1 MTERPRWAPTTD
13 DLIALHD
20 EVIKPEYGGGSP
32 GIRSVGGLDAAAERP
47 LTILFGEEKFPTHFD
62 KAAALMD
69 SIIRRHPFVDGN
81 KRTAFAAAVTL
92 IEIATGLTVQ
102 STEEDEETLT
112 LAVTTKQV
120 DLSELAAWLEEHSVS
135 R

>member
-1 MTERPRWAPTTD
+1 
-13 DLIALHD
+13 LIALHA

-47 LTILFGEEKFPTHFD
+47 LTILFGEEQFPTHFD

-81 KRTAFAAAVTL
+81 KRTAFAAAVVL
-92 IEIATGLTVQ
+92 IEIATGLAVQ
-102 STEEDEETLT
+102 SPEEDEETIT
-112 LAVTTKQV
+112 VAVATKQV
-120 DLSELAAWLEEHSVS
+120 DLAELAAWLEEHSVS

>member
-1 MTERPRWAPTTD
+1 MIERPEWAPTKD

-47 LTILFGEEKFPTHFD
+47 LTTLFGEEQFPTHFD

-69 SIIRRHPFVDGN
+69 SIIKRHPFVDGN

-92 IEIATGLTVQ
+92 IELATGLRVQ
-102 STEEDEETLT
+102 SMEEDEEAIT
-112 LAVTTKQV
+112 LAVATKQA
-120 DLSELAAWLEEHSVS
+120 DLTALAAWLEEHSVP